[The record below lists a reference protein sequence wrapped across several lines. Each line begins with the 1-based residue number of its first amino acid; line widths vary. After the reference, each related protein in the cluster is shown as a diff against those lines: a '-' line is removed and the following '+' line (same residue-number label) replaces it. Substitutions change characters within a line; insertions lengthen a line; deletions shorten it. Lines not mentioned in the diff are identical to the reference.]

1 MYVSQHLK
9 RKDVT
14 SASMLQ
20 IDSKGMLL
28 RYGING
34 VEQKDPVRIPFDPP
48 LMGYEEVK
56 PRLLSMKV
64 DAEVELGAAKNP
76 VIRNFVLPWRLILL
90 GPGIPQLALIL
101 ITFSSSTYANL
112 ARAYIPPWLIQLG
125 WGILVTMHLLEAIYT
140 AMLCITYKTGFYYGV
155 SRFAQLSILG

>member
-1 MYVSQHLK
+1 MSHHQDTLVMYVSQHLK

-64 DAEVELGAAKNP
+64 DAEV
-76 VIRNFVLPWRLILL
+76 
-90 GPGIPQLALIL
+90 
-101 ITFSSSTYANL
+101 
-112 ARAYIPPWLIQLG
+112 
-125 WGILVTMHLLEAIYT
+125 
-140 AMLCITYKTGFYYGV
+140 
-155 SRFAQLSILG
+155 